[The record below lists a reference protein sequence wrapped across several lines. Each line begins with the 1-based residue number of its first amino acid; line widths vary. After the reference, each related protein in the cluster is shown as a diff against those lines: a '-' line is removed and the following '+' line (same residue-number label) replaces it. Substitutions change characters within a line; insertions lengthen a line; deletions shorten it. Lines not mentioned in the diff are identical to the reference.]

1 MKMKKLLMALLLMSV
16 IAISVSAVAAE
27 QAQIGQN
34 TFDVPDGYTIVQTED
49 NMIMM
54 QIDENNA
61 VTVTIDI
68 PDDIESS
75 KQTIL
80 DQWYE
85 LVNESTVQYA
95 DKDINVQGF
104 TKDDITS
111 YNYIVLSDD
120 GNYVVGVVSNDP
132 NFDGDLESGSNPAA
146 TIFDTWA

>member
-80 DQWYE
+80 TRCRIQGE
-85 LVNESTVQYA
+85 L
-95 DKDINVQGF
+95 
-104 TKDDITS
+104 
-111 YNYIVLSDD
+111 
-120 GNYVVGVVSNDP
+120 
-132 NFDGDLESGSNPAA
+132 
-146 TIFDTWA
+146 